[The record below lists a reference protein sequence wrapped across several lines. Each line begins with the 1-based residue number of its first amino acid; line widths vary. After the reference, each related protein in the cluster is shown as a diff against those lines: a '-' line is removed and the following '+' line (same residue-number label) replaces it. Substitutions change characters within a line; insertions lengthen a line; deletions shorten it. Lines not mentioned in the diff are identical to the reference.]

1 MVRCLLALSDSL
13 LSLRRHIKA
22 QGVCGGIW
30 PRGAPAPMSSHVCS
44 WERFCAFGGTR
55 QSGIGGV
62 GGGDLTSR
70 GENLLLPAPSLVA
83 LKKASG
89 KTGLQ
94 ARPPPPT
101 INHPN
106 YKDEKDKQRGKEKG
120 EAVTGRKTG
129 GKRRRKEKKSVQ
141 TNQHVIFFLPETHFS
156 QRQRVLSDRG
166 GLDLHCSPPPFFFLF
181 FLVPG

>member
-22 QGVCGGIW
+22 HSGVRRQWGTW
-30 PRGAPAPMSSHVCS
+30 PRGTPAPMSSHVCS
-44 WERFCAFGGTR
+44 WERFRAFEGLEKVAEGAGGLNV
-55 QSGIGGV
+55 Q
-62 GGGDLTSR
+62 
-70 GENLLLPAPSLVA
+70 GENLLLPAPSSAA

-106 YKDEKDKQRGKEKG
+106 YKDEKDKQRKKRRGGGTGKKDR
-120 EAVTGRKTG
+120 RKTQTE
-129 GKRRRKEKKSVQ
+129 RRKKPSRRIN
-141 TNQHVIFFLPETHFS
+141 TFFLLPPETHFS
-156 QRQRVLSDRG
+156 QRQRAVSERKG
-166 GLDLHCSPPPFFFLF
+166 VDLHFFLF
-181 FLVPG
+181 SSLLVPG